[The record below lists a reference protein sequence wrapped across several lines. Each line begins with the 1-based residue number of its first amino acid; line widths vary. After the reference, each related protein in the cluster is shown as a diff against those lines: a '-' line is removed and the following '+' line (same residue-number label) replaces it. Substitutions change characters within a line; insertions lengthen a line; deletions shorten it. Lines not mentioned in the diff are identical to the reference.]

1 MNYTDKENVTLAKR
15 EYDNN
20 KIGFESDVN
29 KKYFGTLSD
38 INNNRSNNGE
48 QIYTYTKTE
57 NGRRAVPL
65 DAPLSERAK
74 VKEITLLYRGST
86 NPTGLFTGKA
96 GEVGRDWLGNNAAL
110 GLKMLMNQRGVTGQL
125 EASAEY
131 LKEIMEKYPN
141 AKIKTKMGQALSIR

>member
-48 QIYTYTKTE
+48 QIFTYTKTE

-65 DAPLSERAK
+65 DTPLNERVKAK
-74 VKEITLLYRGST
+74 KLHCNKEK
-86 NPTGLFTGKA
+86 N
-96 GEVGRDWLGNNAAL
+96 
-110 GLKMLMNQRGVTGQL
+110 
-125 EASAEY
+125 
-131 LKEIMEKYPN
+131 EI
-141 AKIKTKMGQALSIR
+141 

>member
-29 KKYFGTLSD
+29 KEYFGTLSD

-48 QIYTYTKTE
+48 QIFTYTKTE

-65 DAPLSERAK
+65 DTPLNERVKAK
-74 VKEITLLYRGST
+74 KLHCNKEK
-86 NPTGLFTGKA
+86 N
-96 GEVGRDWLGNNAAL
+96 
-110 GLKMLMNQRGVTGQL
+110 
-125 EASAEY
+125 
-131 LKEIMEKYPN
+131 EI
-141 AKIKTKMGQALSIR
+141 

>member
-48 QIYTYTKTE
+48 QIFTYTKTE

-65 DAPLSERAK
+65 DTPLNERVKAK
-74 VKEITLLYRGST
+74 KITL
-86 NPTGLFTGKA
+86 
-96 GEVGRDWLGNNAAL
+96 
-110 GLKMLMNQRGVTGQL
+110 
-125 EASAEY
+125 
-131 LKEIMEKYPN
+131 
-141 AKIKTKMGQALSIR
+141 

>member
-1 MNYTDKENVTLAKR
+1 MKYTDKENVTLAKR

-48 QIYTYTKTE
+48 QIFTYTKTE
-57 NGRRAVPL
+57 NGRGAMP
-65 DAPLSERAK
+65 
-74 VKEITLLYRGST
+74 
-86 NPTGLFTGKA
+86 
-96 GEVGRDWLGNNAAL
+96 
-110 GLKMLMNQRGVTGQL
+110 L
-125 EASAEY
+125 EASADY

-141 AKIKTKMGQALSIR
+141 AKINTKMGQALSMR